1 MYLAVNIYNL
11 SQQPDA
17 PIHTRFTDKEIALLW
32 EILWAINNVD
42 IVLIYI
48 YTGCRPV
55 ELLDIKSEDVHL
67 DERYMIGGVKTEAGK
82 NRIIPIHKA
91 IVPLVEYRLEQ
102 NRPYLITN
110 KYGNHYTR
118 AVYHNSN

>member
-1 MYLAVNIYNL
+1 MYFAVNICNL

-102 NRPYLITN
+102 NRSYLITN
-110 KYGNHYTR
+110 KYGKDD
-118 AVYHNSN
+118 